1 MKTILLY
8 WQARQTKH
16 HHFTPG
22 RNQEEPT
29 QRAVQAVRGPQ
40 CPAQYGTDKPSMR
53 FLNFF

>member
-22 RNQEEPT
+22 RNQEEPA
-29 QRAVQAVRGPQ
+29 QRAVQAVRSPQ